1 MQPAAAQLALPHLF
15 EQDAC
20 AVHLNRVSR
29 AEAVRF
35 VGEVLVRVLC
45 TIGDDP
51 TTRRTATEVVEDPRW
66 KLAVSIAN
74 PLSLYGEIRFP
85 KMFAE
90 RTARMDR
97 VIRERGLRGPVG
109 LALAAAQQ
117 LAHAAIYTELV
128 PRSALVEA
136 IDLAIQSEVLHAVGH
151 GGDAAQVQA
160 AAQARLLTLANR
172 PPITI
177 H

>member
-1 MQPAAAQLALPHLF
+1 MQSAAQLALPHLF

-20 AVHLNRVSR
+20 ATHLNRLSR
-29 AEAVRF
+29 SDAVRF
-35 VGEVLVRVLC
+35 VGEVLVRVLSL
-45 TIGDDP
+45 IGDDP
-51 TTRRTATEVVEDPRW
+51 TTKRTATDVVEDPRW

-74 PLSLYGEIRFP
+74 PLSLVGSIRFP

-97 VIRERGLRGPVG
+97 VIRERGLDGPAG
-109 LALAAAQQ
+109 LALAAAQH
-117 LAHAAIYTELV
+117 LAHAAIYAEQV

-136 IDLAIQSEVLHAVGH
+136 VDLAIQSEVLHAVAH
-151 GGDAAQVQA
+151 GADPAQVQA

-172 PPITI
+172 QPITI